1 MQNKQI
7 GESLAKKSPIAIL
20 FTLLLFVPLALNESP
35 IIGNIVSA
43 LVLGAMTV
51 VLLLGYWHGK
61 GGSFFIVALLMPL
74 VLVVI
79 AELPNFIALAWLIN
93 AFFFGA
99 ASSLFVYLK
108 LSKFKIVKK

>member
-7 GESLAKKSPIAIL
+7 GESLAKKSPIAII
-20 FTLLLFVPLALNESP
+20 FTLLLFVPLAINGMP
-35 IIGNIVSA
+35 IVGNLISA
-43 LVLGAMTV
+43 LILGVMTV
-51 VLLLGYWHGK
+51 ILLLGYWHGK

-79 AELPNFIALAWLIN
+79 AELPSFVALAWLIN

-99 ASSLFVYLK
+99 ATSLFVYLK
-108 LSKFKIVKK
+108 LSKLKKVKG

>member
-7 GESLAKKSPIAIL
+7 GESLAKKSPIAII
-20 FTLLLFVPLALNESP
+20 FTLLAFIPLAMNSSP
-35 IIGNIVSA
+35 IVGNLVSA
-43 LVLGAMTV
+43 LILGAMTV

-79 AELPNFIALAWLIN
+79 ADLPNFIALAWLIN
-93 AFFFGA
+93 CFFLGT
-99 ASSLFVYLK
+99 ASCLFIYLF
-108 LSKFKIVKK
+108 LSKLKMSEK